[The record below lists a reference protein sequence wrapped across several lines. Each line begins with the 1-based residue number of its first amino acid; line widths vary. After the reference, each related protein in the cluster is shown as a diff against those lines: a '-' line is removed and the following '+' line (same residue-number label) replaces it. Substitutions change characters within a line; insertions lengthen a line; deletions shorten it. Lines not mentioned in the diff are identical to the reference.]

1 MRKPVLACTDSSLY
15 LPQSTKT
22 KSYGLSF
29 VSVTGNQIVPSKTI
43 FNYLVDT
50 QKENSLEVLSKF
62 FSNEFTEAFEM
73 ISEQEQIIEKIKNAF
88 DKLVLLMS
96 TKGALIKPIFLA
108 LCSKNSSLG
117 DWIMS
122 NRLISMDPAY
132 IKKEQI
138 SFLGDIISSSK
149 ELQMDK
155 VVKLKNFI
163 IEQINKVAIGEL
175 KLTAD

>member
-1 MRKPVLACTDSSLY
+1 M
-15 LPQSTKT
+15 
-22 KSYGLSF
+22 
-29 VSVTGNQIVPSKTI
+29 GNMIVPRETI
-43 FNYLVDT
+43 YNYLIDT
-50 QKENSLEVLSKF
+50 QKENSLEILSKF

-73 ISEQEQIIEKIKNAF
+73 ISEQESIIEKIKNAF

-108 LCSKNSSLG
+108 LCSKNSTLG
-117 DWIMS
+117 DWIMT

-138 SFLGDIISSSK
+138 QFLGDIVSSSK

-155 VVKLKNFI
+155 VLKLLAFI
-163 IEQINKVAIGEL
+163 IEQINKIASGEL
-175 KLTAD
+175 KLTPE